1 MSGCR
6 QDVSTLGLIVAAL
19 LTVTGW
25 LLTFTDVGAALMLFG
40 WAFAVAAA
48 LFYPSRRRFMAA
60 AVIVFLFWWYAGLLL
75 AAVFVLYEIARARRT
90 SAN

>member
-6 QDVSTLGLIVAAL
+6 RDVSTLGLIVAAL

-48 LFYPSRRRFMAA
+48 SFYPSRRIMAA
-60 AVIVFLFWWYAGLLL
+60 AVLVFLFWRYAGLLL
-75 AAVFVLYEIARARRT
+75 AAVFVLHEIARARRT

>member
-40 WAFAVAAA
+40 
-48 LFYPSRRRFMAA
+48 
-60 AVIVFLFWWYAGLLL
+60 
-75 AAVFVLYEIARARRT
+75 
-90 SAN
+90 